1 MKRHI
6 WYHIVLTI
14 FAAWCGTGCS
24 EGYEYFNPNPGDE
37 EQQASPIVNTGKAS
51 VDAAA
56 GKATLNGNCNAMGR
70 TVSEAGFLYG
80 RTAAEMMK
88 SERRVCPVDEEGR
101 FSLTLSDVDNG
112 DHYFRAYMVID
123 GKTYN
128 GVTGWFE
135 VKVAS
140 VPEVTTELSE
150 AAGGVLTLK
159 GSYKLDRDL
168 SVEPGFRYAATAD
181 GVASVQFVRATQV
194 DEANKTFSLDIPD
207 TGQPCFFQAVVRMS
221 TDFYDGE
228 VSEVIRPKDLSA
240 AGVANCYIVTE
251 GGWYSI
257 EPKRPDGTAVQG
269 SAADWVWS
277 SGSGLVSG
285 VHFSAGRIV
294 FQTSGNAGNAGIAL
308 TNDAGEIVW
317 SWHIWMAQAPAEQTV
332 NGRTFLDRNVGAT
345 EFDGALV
352 CSLGVY
358 FQWGRKDPFIGA
370 NRIQKN
376 YTDEYEGVGFQTTGD
391 NGFTALFLYNDALC
405 EGFKFVNKEMDM
417 SMSIANPTVFYGVY
431 NSGGWKGSN
440 SEVEDYWGGAS
451 GTKTNN
457 DPCPAGYRVP
467 TFDEINGF
475 IKDIDTNKT
484 AQENVSDQSYG
495 RKYTVGDQTFMFPG
509 SALRVWSA
517 KMRYPGRVTFFW
529 SSTISPTTEKKA
541 LDFYDYRWNTNAD
554 NTCCAMAV
562 RCIKIQ

>member
-1 MKRHI
+1 MKRLLA
-6 WYHIVLTI
+6 YLLAGAALLTASCI
-14 FAAWCGTGCS
+14 DNDLPYPTVEVAINGVEGEGFAVSNIDLT
-24 EGYEYFNPNPGDE
+24 
-37 EQQASPIVNTGKAS
+37 T
-51 VDAAA
+51 
-56 GKATLNGNCNAMGR
+56 R
-70 TVSEAGFLYG
+70 TVTLALEEATDIRNVRIDKVTYTVTPHNTNIDRQIFLDNSRPSQEPTG
-80 RTAAEMMK
+80 TFDMRT
-88 SERRVCPVDEEGR
+88 PVY
-101 FSLTLSDVDNG
+101 LTL
-112 DHYFRAYMVID
+112 
-123 GKTYN
+123 
-128 GVTGWFE
+128 
-135 VKVAS
+135 
-140 VPEVTTELSE
+140 
-150 AAGGVLTLK
+150 TL
-159 GSYKLDRDL
+159 YQDYEWQI
-168 SVEPGFRYAATAD
+168 V
-181 GVASVQFVRATQV
+181 ATQTITRSFRV
-194 DEANKTFSLDIPD
+194 E
-207 TGQPCFFQAVVRMS
+207 GQ
-221 TDFYDGE
+221 
-228 VSEVIRPKDLSA
+228 
-240 AGVANCYIVTE
+240 
-251 GGWYSI
+251 
-257 EPKRPDGTAVQG
+257 
-269 SAADWVWS
+269 
-277 SGSGLVSG
+277 
-285 VHFSAGRIV
+285 
-294 FQTSGNAGNAGIAL
+294 
-308 TNDAGEIVW
+308 
-317 SWHIWMAQAPAEQTV
+317 
-332 NGRTFLDRNVGAT
+332 VGAT

-352 CSLGVY
+352 GSLGVY

>member
-1 MKRHI
+1 MESKMKKFIIKLLFSPRQRSSELGSALGLTKRSN
-6 WYHIVLTI
+6 IVRPFPTAAQPAQARRRPVGLAKTWIYAASFAAGMLLAGCDTDDEYRAAEPELYLTASTRIFALSADGGQRTVVIDTNCGEWKVTTDAAGWLSNRKEGNLLTI
-14 FAAWCGTGCS
+14 TAGESLSTKAQTAVVTVSSIDDPSLTCEIRVMQYGTGATNLSALGTANCYMASTGASYVFDASIKGNGLGDGNS
-24 EGYEYFNPNPGDE
+24 EYIDKHGLLLDE
-37 EQQASPIVNTGKAS
+37 GV
-51 VDAAA
+51 
-56 GKATLNGNCNAMGR
+56 
-70 TVSEAGFLYG
+70 
-80 RTAAEMMK
+80 AAELLWEAVFDADK
-88 SERRVCPVDEEGR
+88 TRSRD
-101 FSLTLSDVDNG
+101 
-112 DHYFRAYMVID
+112 VID
-123 GKTYN
+123 G
-128 GVTGWFE
+128 
-135 VKVAS
+135 
-140 VPEVTTELSE
+140 
-150 AAGGVLTLK
+150 
-159 GSYKLDRDL
+159 
-168 SVEPGFRYAATAD
+168 EPVYR
-181 GVASVQFVRATQV
+181 
-194 DEANKTFSLDIPD
+194 N
-207 TGQPCFFQAVVRMS
+207 
-221 TDFYDGE
+221 
-228 VSEVIRPKDLSA
+228 
-240 AGVANCYIVTE
+240 
-251 GGWYSI
+251 
-257 EPKRPDGTAVQG
+257 
-269 SAADWVWS
+269 
-277 SGSGLVSG
+277 
-285 VHFSAGRIV
+285 GRIW
-294 FQTSGNAGNAGIAL
+294 FTTGREQGNAVIAL
-308 TNDAGEIVW
+308 RDFSGEIVW

-352 CSLGVY
+352 GSLGVY

>member
-352 CSLGVY
+352 GSLGVY

-376 YTDEYEGVGFQTTGD
+376 YTDEYEGVGFQTTET
-391 NGFTALFLYNDALC
+391 TASRRSSSTTTLSA
-405 EGFKFVNKEMDM
+405 
-417 SMSIANPTVFYGVY
+417 
-431 NSGGWKGSN
+431 KGS
-440 SEVEDYWGGAS
+440 
-451 GTKTNN
+451 
-457 DPCPAGYRVP
+457 
-467 TFDEINGF
+467 
-475 IKDIDTNKT
+475 
-484 AQENVSDQSYG
+484 
-495 RKYTVGDQTFMFPG
+495 
-509 SALRVWSA
+509 
-517 KMRYPGRVTFFW
+517 
-529 SSTISPTTEKKA
+529 SS
-541 LDFYDYRWNTNAD
+541 
-554 NTCCAMAV
+554 
-562 RCIKIQ
+562 

>member
-294 FQTSGNAGNAGIAL
+294 FQTSGNG
-308 TNDAGEIVW
+308 
-317 SWHIWMAQAPAEQTV
+317 AE
-332 NGRTFLDRNVGAT
+332 L
-345 EFDGALV
+345 L
-352 CSLGVY
+352 
-358 FQWGRKDPFIGA
+358 P
-370 NRIQKN
+370 
-376 YTDEYEGVGFQTTGD
+376 
-391 NGFTALFLYNDALC
+391 
-405 EGFKFVNKEMDM
+405 
-417 SMSIANPTVFYGVY
+417 P
-431 NSGGWKGSN
+431 
-440 SEVEDYWGGAS
+440 
-451 GTKTNN
+451 
-457 DPCPAGYRVP
+457 
-467 TFDEINGF
+467 
-475 IKDIDTNKT
+475 
-484 AQENVSDQSYG
+484 
-495 RKYTVGDQTFMFPG
+495 
-509 SALRVWSA
+509 
-517 KMRYPGRVTFFW
+517 
-529 SSTISPTTEKKA
+529 
-541 LDFYDYRWNTNAD
+541 
-554 NTCCAMAV
+554 
-562 RCIKIQ
+562 